1 MRPSR
6 RTHRS
11 PHDEPEGLMIRL
23 LVALVSVPI
32 FELSLIMGLWLA
44 AGESSW
50 RFFVIYESIP
60 ASVHWALAGVAVA
73 VSLVFGSKG
82 LAWLMGHLFGTHH
95 ASQQSTLATCVLWG
109 VVVAIAFYGYKIG
122 G

>member
-1 MRPSR
+1 MRSSR

-44 AGESSW
+44 VGENSL
-50 RFFVIYESIP
+50 RLFVVYHSIP

-95 ASQQSTLATCVLWG
+95 DSQQSTLASWVLWG
-109 VVVAIAFYGYKIG
+109 LVVAIAFYGYQIG